1 MTVRRI
7 EIGTEVGKGWRL
19 FKANMGVLIFGG
31 ILATMISAITCGL
44 LTGPLMVGMLLIAR
58 RLLKGDPDRPQAG
71 DVFRGL
77 DFFIQTLLLL
87 VITAIA
93 VLVLGRLLM
102 SMGRIPIII
111 GWLIDLVVYAVVMW
125 ALVFVAY
132 EKATAIDA
140 IKKVFTLIKS
150 GSFTVPLLFA
160 MVAGFLGSLGLAV
173 CVVGG
178 FFTMPLTYCL
188 MACCYDTLFGDGP
201 EVIDLISAQTP
212 PPPPDLR
219 L

>member
-1 MTVRRI
+1 
-7 EIGTEVGKGWRL
+7 
-19 FKANMGVLIFGG
+19 
-31 ILATMISAITCGL
+31 MISAITCGL

-178 FFTMPLTYCL
+178 FFTLPLTYCL

>member
-178 FFTMPLTYCL
+178 FFTLPLPL
-188 MACCYDTLFGDGP
+188 MACY
-201 EVIDLISAQTP
+201 
-212 PPPPDLR
+212 
-219 L
+219 